1 MENKDLLSI
10 LEDYCGG
17 DYVPMHMPG
26 AKRNASMFN
35 MKNPY
40 SLDLTEIEDFDNMHH
55 ADGIIADA
63 FFRCAELFG
72 ADETLYLINGSSA
85 GILSAIC
92 GSTKKN
98 DTVIVARNCHI
109 SVYNAIYINELN
121 PVYIYPRHYLTAGEE
136 YGRKWS
142 VGYNSE
148 FNTEQ
153 YLSEITPQNAGICGR
168 ISPDDVKAAFER
180 NPQASAV
187 IITSPTYEGLVSDIR
202 KIADIVHSYD
212 AVLIVDEAHGAHFN
226 FHEAFPDSANK
237 CGADVVVQSIHKTL
251 PAFTQTALLHMN
263 GPLADR
269 QRIKKY
275 WSIFQTTSPSYLL
288 MASIDRCVSLIR
300 SNGRQLFEAYVKRL
314 LELRTKISGLKF
326 IKLMD
331 TDDISKIVL
340 LADDGKELSNIL
352 RKKYHIELEMASMK
366 YVIAM
371 TSIGDKPEYYERFY
385 DALSQIDIQLEKKK
399 MLKRSEADLVLKR
412 VEDYM
417 KLEQVV
423 SVYKA
428 ENMEAEDVKLS
439 EAAGRISAGKICF
452 YPPGVPIIN
461 SGEQFNENVIAE
473 IADGVKSG
481 IEVMGI
487 NYKEKEV
494 MVPCLK

>member
-121 PVYIYPRHYLTAGEE
+121 PVYIYPMHD
-136 YGRKWS
+136 
-142 VGYNSE
+142 
-148 FNTEQ
+148 
-153 YLSEITPQNAGICGR
+153 LSEITAQNAGICGR
-168 ISPDDVKAAFER
+168 INPDDIKASFER
-180 NPQASAV
+180 NPHASAV

-202 KIADIVHSYD
+202 KIADIVHSYG

-263 GPLADR
+263 GSLADR

-300 SNGRQLFEAYVKRL
+300 SNGRQLFEAYVNRL
-314 LELRTKISGLKF
+314 LELRKKISGLKF

-385 DALSQIDIQLEKKK
+385 DALLQIDIQLEKEK
-399 MLKRSEADLVLKR
+399 MLKRNEDDLELKR
-412 VEDYM
+412 VEDCL

-428 ENMEAEDVKLS
+428 ENMENEDVKLS

-461 SGEQFNENVIAE
+461 SGEQFNEKVIEE
-473 IADGVKSG
+473 ITDAVKSG

-494 MVPCLK
+494 MVRCLK

>member
-1 MENKDLLSI
+1 MENKDLLNI

-26 AKRNASMFN
+26 AKRNSSMFN

-142 VGYNSE
+142 AVYNSE

-202 KIADIVHSYD
+202 KIADIVHSYG

-300 SNGRQLFEAYVKRL
+300 SNGRQLFEVYVKRL

-399 MLKRSEADLVLKR
+399 MLKRSEADLELKR

-494 MVPCLK
+494 MVTCLK